1 MMTRYQWKDRLTAV
15 VTAVAAAL
23 LCSAASSSA
32 ADTPNDDDTLRHGL
46 VVIDPSVP
54 DSYLLANEL
63 QDYAVLTVD
72 EHGDPLEQIA
82 DAVERIGDVR
92 TLVVVSHGNDGR
104 LSLGKRWIDRQTLLA
119 HGDALQKIRNNLAAN
134 AEIFLYGCDVA
145 ATDAGQWFVNTLA
158 EMTRSTVTAS
168 SDATGRD
175 GDWELEYTA
184 GGFASP
190 GPLTAQN
197 LQKYAYTLG
206 R

>member
-1 MMTRYQWKDRLTAV
+1 MSRNQWKNRLAA
-15 VTAVAAAL
+15 AVAAGAATI
-23 LCSAASSSA
+23 LCSAAPSFA
-32 ADTPNDDDTLRHGL
+32 ADAAAGETLRHGL

-54 DSYLLANEL
+54 DSYLIANEL
-63 QDYAVLTVD
+63 QDYTVLTID
-72 EHGDPLEQIA
+72 ENGDPLEQVA
-82 DAVERIGDVR
+82 DAVERYGDVR

-104 LSLGKRWIDRQTLLA
+104 LSLGNRWIDRQSLQA
-119 HGDALQKIRNNLAAN
+119 HGDALERIRRNLAED

-158 EMTRSTVTAS
+158 EMTGSTVTAS
-168 SDATGRD
+168 SDTTGQT

>member
-1 MMTRYQWKDRLTAV
+1 MSRNQWKNRFAAA
-15 VTAVAAAL
+15 VTAGAATLLFSAVA
-23 LCSAASSSA
+23 SYA
-32 ADTPNDDDTLRHGL
+32 ADAPGHDGAIGHKL

-54 DSYLLANEL
+54 DSYLLAHEL
-63 QDYAVLTVD
+63 QDYKVLTLD
-72 EHGDPLEQIA
+72 ENGDPLEQVA
-82 DAVERIGDVR
+82 DAVERLGGVR

-104 LSLGKRWIDRQTLLA
+104 LSLGNGWIDRQSLQA
-119 HGDALQKIRNNLAAN
+119 HGGAMDKIRRNLAVG
-134 AEIFLYGCDVA
+134 AEIFLYGCNVA
-145 ATDAGQWFVNTLA
+145 ATDSGQWFVNTLA
-158 EMTRSTVTAS
+158 EMTGSTVTAS
-168 SDATGRD
+168 SDATGQD